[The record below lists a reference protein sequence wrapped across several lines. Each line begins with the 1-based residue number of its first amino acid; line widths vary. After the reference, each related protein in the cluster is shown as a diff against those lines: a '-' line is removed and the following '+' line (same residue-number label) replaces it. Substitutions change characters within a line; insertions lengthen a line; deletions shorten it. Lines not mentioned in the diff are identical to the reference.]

1 MYTLRERRSSKQRGH
16 DEITNIEK
24 DREIMARRI
33 RIVQRKTVLREQERY
48 GEIINIGGDR
58 KTRRGEFLSIR
69 RMQRNED
76 SRIKIEAEVKIMYKR
91 AALTRSTMQDQDRGT
106 QERRTR
112 GEVRGQGQQPEVI
125 DTGILQSRDTK
136 KEE

>member
-1 MYTLRERRSSKQRGH
+1 MRKDIYVLRERQSSKQRGH
-16 DEITNIEK
+16 DEIINIEK
-24 DREIMARRI
+24 DREIKAKRA

-48 GEIINIGGDR
+48 GEIINIRRDR

-91 AALTRSTMQDQDRGT
+91 AALTRSTMQDQDRG
-106 QERRTR
+106 
-112 GEVRGQGQQPEVI
+112 P
-125 DTGILQSRDTK
+125 K
-136 KEE
+136 KEEHEAKLEDKDNSLK